1 MIAGLTWL
9 LLCQVLGELLVR
21 TTGLPVPGPVAGMV
35 LLFVFLQ
42 LRRPPDSAGVLR
54 AGDVL
59 LKHLQLLFVP
69 AGVGVVVYLATLR
82 DNALPLAVGLLGSW
96 LLGLVTVGLLVQALA
111 RLRGQHSHHAHPQGE
126 AS

>member
-9 LLCQVLGELLVR
+9 LACQVAGEVLVR
-21 TTGLPVPGPVAGMV
+21 VSGAPVPGPVAGMV

-42 LRRPPDSAGVLR
+42 LRRPPEGAGVLR

-69 AGVGVVVYLATLR
+69 AGVGVAVYLSTLR
-82 DNALPLAVGLLGSW
+82 DQAVPLIVGLVGSW
-96 LLGLVTVGLLVQALA
+96 LIGLLVVGGLVTGLS
-111 RLRGQHSHHAHPQGE
+111 RLPRPKRRGKPA
-126 AS
+126 